1 MSSIITLTERIS
13 YLPATQVPFSCDIG
27 FIKAQ
32 DPSQDLTWI
41 FDVGI
46 GPGAVNAINS
56 IQGKKNIVI
65 SHFHP
70 DHIVNLPLVKYD
82 QLFVSPNTKKYTH
95 TGTVLSA
102 PVQFDDVQ
110 ILPMPSS
117 HAKGCLALVCGDY
130 AFLGDGAF
138 CKYKG
143 IHHIYNAQILK
154 EMIEFLEKLECRY
167 FCLSHENNFV
177 QNRNSVIAIYK
188 DIYSR
193 RKENDPFINVDD
205 YFSTDAS

>member
-1 MSSIITLTERIS
+1 MSSIITLTDRIS

-27 FIKAQ
+27 FIKAP
-32 DPSQDLTWI
+32 DCTWI

-56 IQGKKNIVI
+56 IQGKENIVI

-82 QLFVSPNTKKYTH
+82 ELFVSPNTKKYTC
-95 TGTVLSA
+95 TGTILTASA
-102 PVQFDDVQ
+102 QFDDVK

-143 IHHIYNAQILK
+143 MHHIYNVQILK
-154 EMIEFLEKLECRY
+154 EMIDFLEKIKCRY
-167 FCLSHENNFV
+167 FCLSHEKNFV
-177 QNRNSVIAIYK
+177 QNRESVIGIYK
-188 DIYSR
+188 DIYAR
-193 RKENDPFINVDD
+193 RKENDPYINVDD
-205 YFSTDAS
+205 YFSTTEAS